1 MKTAQTTVRQ
11 TTGRI
16 GGLICFLA
24 VVLFA
29 AALKFYPAFQGFLL
43 SFQEYTPLY
52 GMTNSP
58 WVGTQNYD
66 QLLNG
71 PYFYSIL
78 KNSFV
83 LGFLANLLPIAVGF
97 LLGWPLAKFSSGK
110 TAGLFLG
117 IWLLPVFLPAQMYTS
132 TAVWLGGA
140 DLLGNPFSS
149 VLVYLGAAG
158 IRTLCFS
165 VFLCGIC
172 GYLCKRSGASSTKG
186 SLLGGGVL
194 LMISA
199 INLLTP
205 SLEILHGIQNPL
217 NYEATDTLDTYAYR
231 TGLMNA
237 SFSPSAAAW
246 CVKLLLELPFFLL
259 AVIVF
264 LRLFKNIP
272 FRREPAS
279 IQESTSL
286 PGIFSLIAV
295 GLFSI
300 FAMVVFIS
308 LFPGRSPDFTRYA
321 LNGAVAAIFT
331 AVLFFGFLLLFGYGS
346 ASRPAA
352 GIVLGGFLLWI
363 SCNTIGEYLF
373 YHQAG
378 AINTLCPV
386 ILNGVF
392 LPTLLI
398 PFLVIGAL
406 IFQAHPCRGFG
417 DWIHRMLPFLL
428 LFTGLSMANA
438 WGSSEASVIYIS
450 DNAQYGLSILL
461 RNAFLLVGNT
471 DAVAP
476 LGTPENIGLT
486 GACAVF
492 CIVPFCIGVLSV
504 ILFTITDLRSADRT
518 AG

>member
-83 LGFLANLLPIAVGF
+83 LGFLANLIPIAVGF
-97 LLGWPLAKFSSGK
+97 LLGWPLAKFSGGK
-110 TAGLFLG
+110 TVGLFLG

-140 DLLGNPFSS
+140 DLLGNPFSA
-149 VLVYLGAAG
+149 VLVYMAAAG

-246 CVKLLLELPFFLL
+246 CVKLLLELPFFLI
-259 AVIVF
+259 AVILF
-264 LRLFKNIP
+264 LCVLKSVP
-272 FRREPAS
+272 FRREAGS

-286 PGIFSLIAV
+286 PGVFSLIAV
-295 GLFSI
+295 GIFSI
-300 FAMVVFIS
+300 FAMALFIS
-308 LFPGRSPDFTRYA
+308 LLPGESPDFGIYA
-321 LNGAVAAIFT
+321 ANSTLISLFT

-352 GIVLGGFLLWI
+352 GIALGGLLLWV
-363 SCNTIGEYLF
+363 SCNTVGEYLF
-373 YHQAG
+373 YRQAY
-378 AINTLCPV
+378 AINTPWPV

-406 IFQAHPCRGFG
+406 IFQAHPCRSFG
-417 DWIHRMLPFLL
+417 DWIRRMLPFLL

-438 WGSSEASVIYIS
+438 WGSGEASVIYIS
-450 DNAQYGLSILL
+450 DNAQYGLSIAL
-461 RNAFLLVGNT
+461 RNALLSGNT
-471 DAVAP
+471 GIVAP
-476 LGTPENIGLT
+476 IGIPDDIGFT
-486 GACAVF
+486 GVCAVF